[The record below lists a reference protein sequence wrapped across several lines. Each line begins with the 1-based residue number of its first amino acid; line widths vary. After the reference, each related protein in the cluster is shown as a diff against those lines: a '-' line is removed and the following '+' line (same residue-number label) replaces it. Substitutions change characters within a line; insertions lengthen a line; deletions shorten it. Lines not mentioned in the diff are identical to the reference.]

1 MILKE
6 IWEAKHVAIIRK
18 ELLKKKNINC
28 MKTNKTQVA
37 GDAAFE
43 CGIAPLGSETTALCL
58 ALHFSVKMQA
68 ITTRQDKES
77 LFLLN

>member
-1 MILKE
+1 
-6 IWEAKHVAIIRK
+6 
-18 ELLKKKNINC
+18 

-43 CGIAPLGSETTALCL
+43 CRIAPLGSETTALCL
-58 ALHFSVKMQA
+58 TLHPSVKMQA
-68 ITTRQDKES
+68 TTTRQDKES